1 MRTDAATDV
10 DTTFDRYARL
20 VRRSLR
26 TPVALVSLVEAD
38 RQVFPGA
45 VGLPEPWQTRRE
57 TPLSHSFCQYVV
69 ADRAPLVVP
78 DARLDERLRDSPAIP
93 DLDAVAYAGWPLT
106 DHTGEVVG
114 SLCAVSGEPREWAD
128 EDLEVLADLAGA
140 CSTELAERGLRAA
153 GARSLRLAES
163 MTHRSRVLL
172 ALSEAL
178 SRTRT
183 PADVATALERVSVEQ
198 LGCLRAGI
206 WLSDEPAEGLRYVP
220 PAGTP
225 WDSARLHGALPVDA
239 GNPLGETLLTRRLL
253 AFPTAAHQNERYPLL
268 DTSRQIGEG
277 RAFLP
282 LADEGHVHG
291 AMALVWE
298 GPRHLDV
305 AERTTL
311 NALAS
316 YATQA
321 VQRALLVQ
329 ERQDALVTLQNA
341 MLPRLP
347 QVADLDLAARYQ
359 PAAARDQVGG
369 DWYDAV
375 VMPSGA
381 TSLMVGDVVGHDLVA
396 AATMGQLRTMLRA
409 IAWSIDEA
417 PSLNVQRLD
426 QAMRDLDVDGL
437 ATLGYARVEQD
448 ECDRATGRRT
458 FRWTSAGHPPPLLVD
473 ASGTARFLDDG
484 RGTNDVLLGLL
495 PESPRTDNRVHVEAG
510 STVLMYTDGLVERR
524 GEHLDEGLDRL
535 CVSAV
540 AHHGLSV
547 DDFLDA
553 VLGDLV
559 DDRLADDV
567 AVLAVRFHSPD

>member
-1 MRTDAATDV
+1 MTTADATDV

-26 TPVALVSLVEAD
+26 TPVALVSLVEAE

-45 VGLPEPWQTRRE
+45 VGLPEPWQTERG
-57 TPLSHSFCQYVV
+57 TPLSHSFCQHVV
-69 ADRAPLVVP
+69 ADRAPLVVS
-78 DARLDERLRDSPAIP
+78 DARQDERVRDNPAIR
-93 DLDAVAYAGWPLT
+93 DLDVVAYAGWPLT
-106 DHTGEVVG
+106 DHTGDVVG
-114 SLCAVSGEPREWAD
+114 SLCAISDEPREWTD
-128 EDLEVLADLAGA
+128 DDLEVLADLAAA
-140 CSTELAERGLRAA
+140 CSTELAERGLRDA

-163 MTHRSRVLL
+163 MAHRSRVLL

-178 SRTRT
+178 SATRT
-183 PADVATALERVSVEQ
+183 PSDVATALERVSVEQ

-206 WLSDEPAEGLRYVP
+206 WLSASGDGLHYVP

-225 WDSARLHGALPVDA
+225 WDSARLHGALPVDED
-239 GNPLGETLLTRRLL
+239 NPLGEALLTRRLL
-253 AFPTAAHQNERYPLL
+253 SFPTADRQNARYPAL
-268 DTSRQIGEG
+268 DVSRQIGEG

-282 LADEGHVHG
+282 LADEGQVHG
-291 AMALVWE
+291 TMALVWE
-298 GPRHLDV
+298 GPRHLSV

-311 NALAS
+311 SALAS

-347 QVADLDLAARYQ
+347 QVADLELAARYR
-359 PAAARDQVGG
+359 PAAERDQVGG

-375 VMPSGA
+375 VMPSGDI
-381 TSLMVGDVVGHDLVA
+381 SLMVGDVVGHDLVA

-409 IAWSIDEA
+409 IAWSIDAA

-437 ATLGYARVEQD
+437 ATLGYARLEQD

-473 ASGTARFLDDG
+473 ADGSARLLDEG
-484 RGTNDVLLGLL
+484 GNDLLLGVL
-495 PESPRTDNRVHVEAG
+495 PDSERSDNRVQVDAG
-510 STVLMYTDGLVERR
+510 STVLLYTDGLVERR
-524 GEHLDEGLDRL
+524 GEHLDDGLARL
-535 CVSAV
+535 CSSA
-540 AHHGLSV
+540 ADHHGLPV
-547 DDFLDA
+547 TDFLDA
-553 VLGDLV
+553 VLGDLLG
-559 DDRLADDV
+559 DRLADDV
-567 AVLAVRFHSPD
+567 AVLAVRFAPPV